1 MLNVLVY
8 EKNIYNCKNI
18 VNSISTMNLDIRIYS
33 IVTEIFEI
41 EKFIVRSKIDLI
53 ILDILDDDNSYMNFI
68 TKSIILARFNNPIIV
83 LTKNSKSSQ
92 NIITKNLVI
101 IENFDLLCNTLNL
114 LLSSSSITKLKS
126 IIAKELDYLCF
137 NPNHIGTKYLI
148 DVISFIYQESSLIKN
163 LNKFVYPKIST
174 KYSISINTLKCDI
187 FQSTLYSYIN
197 CEESKLE
204 NYLKKSCIEK
214 PSTKSYINSIIEHI
228 QLGTLKK

>member
-1 MLNVLVY
+1 
-8 EKNIYNCKNI
+8 
-18 VNSISTMNLDIRIYS
+18 
-33 IVTEIFEI
+33 
-41 EKFIVRSKIDLI
+41 
-53 ILDILDDDNSYMNFI
+53 MNFI

-92 NIITKNLVI
+92 KYNYKKSCNYRKTLIYYVIHLIIIIKFVYYQAKINYCKRIRLLV
-101 IENFDLLCNTLNL
+101 
-114 LLSSSSITKLKS
+114 
-126 IIAKELDYLCF
+126 F